1 MRVTKLIAEV
11 LALLLVATAAA
22 AETTSPERLRVAV
35 VAVRQHDPK
44 AFTQGLL
51 LHNGILYESTGLYGQ
66 SSVRAYDPATGLL
79 LRIELLPVG
88 LFGEGLAFGG
98 NRLVQ
103 LTWREGVALERD
115 PETLAE
121 RSRRR
126 YPGEGWGLT
135 HDGRR
140 FIMTDG
146 SAQLFFRDTTTFD
159 LLSTVTVLRRG
170 VPQER
175 LNELEWA
182 DGHLYAN
189 VLGEETILRIDA
201 DSGVVTAEIA
211 CAGLL
216 SPAERARADV
226 LNGIA
231 HDRATGH
238 FLITGKLWPKLFE
251 VKFVP
256 ASP

>member
-1 MRVTKLIAEV
+1 MVSG
-11 LALLLVATAAA
+11 AAA
-22 AETTSPERLRVAV
+22 TTVPERLRAEV
-35 VAVRQHDPK
+35 VAVRPHDPK
-44 AFTQGLL
+44 AFTQGLV
-51 LHNGILYESTGLYGQ
+51 LHDGTLYESTGLYGQ
-66 SSVRAYDPATGLL
+66 SSIRALEPATGHL
-79 LRIELLPVG
+79 LRIELLPSG

-98 NRLVQ
+98 DRLVQ

-126 YPGEGWGLT
+126 YAGEGWGLA

-146 SAQLFFRDTTTFD
+146 SAQLFFRDTNTFD
-159 LLSTVTVLRRG
+159 LLSTVTVTRRG
-170 VPQER
+170 LPQEG
-175 LNELEWA
+175 LNELEWV

-189 VLGEETILRIDA
+189 VLGSEAILRID
-201 DSGVVTAEIA
+201 SETGTVTAEID
-211 CAGLL
+211 CSGLL
-216 SPAERARADV
+216 TPLERARANV

-231 HDRATGH
+231 HDPATGH

-256 ASP
+256 VAP

>member
-1 MRVTKLIAEV
+1 MRATQLVSGLLMV
-11 LALLLVATAAA
+11 LAMASGAAA
-22 AETTSPERLRVAV
+22 TTVPERLRAEV
-35 VAVRQHDPK
+35 VAVRPHDSK
-44 AFTQGLL
+44 AFTQGLVV
-51 LHNGILYESTGLYGQ
+51 HEGTLYESTGLYGQ
-66 SSVRAYDPATGLL
+66 SSIRALEPATGHL
-79 LRIELLPVG
+79 LRIELLPSG

-98 NRLVQ
+98 DRLVQ

-126 YPGEGWGLT
+126 YTGEGWGLA

-146 SAQLFFRDTTTFD
+146 SAQLFFRDTNTFD
-159 LLSTVTVLRRG
+159 LLSTVTVTRRG
-170 VPQER
+170 LSQEG
-175 LNELEWA
+175 LNELEWV

-189 VLGEETILRIDA
+189 VLGSDTILRIDPET
-201 DSGVVTAEIA
+201 GTVTAEID
-211 CAGLL
+211 CSGLL
-216 SPAERARADV
+216 TPAERARANV

-231 HDRATGH
+231 HDLATGH

-256 ASP
+256 VAP